1 MCPFCIQYQCSWTR
15 CELFTRS
22 HNFVCG
28 GGSRGDYLPTVITF
42 PSQKTGSCLEELIC
56 MRDKKTTTG
65 NERETMTKKWTWIP
79 HRDMASNEPRRHVQ
93 KIRLTG
99 TPKWSEL
106 WNCSTMKVK
115 HGCLAWTRCIH
126 LFEAWLKPPVY
137 MCFLRILNK
146 IQVLGMLMTNQI
158 LFIKRF

>member
-1 MCPFCIQYQCSWTR
+1 MQLDTLWAVYPFTQFCLR
-15 CELFTRS
+15 R
-22 HNFVCG
+22 
-28 GGSRGDYLPTVITF
+28 RLPWGLPAHRHHI
-42 PSQKTGSCLEELIC
+42 PESKTGSCLEELIC

-106 WNCSTMKVK
+106 WNCSTMEVK